1 MAKLGPGARVGD
13 QFHLIRKIGEGGCGE
28 VYLAEQTTLG
38 RNTVVKLMHPELSR
52 DQSYVARFQREAR
65 LAARLI
71 HHHTAA
77 IYAFGETPDKVLWIA
92 MEYIEGESLHNV
104 LARET
109 PRSLAELLAPVADV
123 LDRAAGMGI
132 IHRDVK
138 PDNILVAPDGDGRR
152 AVLLDFGLARPKED
166 NDKLTAVGVAVGSP
180 TYMSP
185 EQVFGPSVDSATDRY
200 ALGIILYIAVAK
212 RPPFR
217 HDDRVQL
224 VLMHKR
230 NPVPMLNTLVPGIPP
245 NHPLDQF
252 FAKALAKQPQERFTS
267 ARQYIEEFINALDAA
282 PLPLFGEPTAP
293 PGRSMSKHADRP
305 SMSGA
310 PATQQSTSAQGPI
323 TARRLGP
330 PPPPPPPSRG
340 AARPEPMSQV
350 PQALRTTMPAFRE
363 GAQSRE
369 PQSREAQSLE
379 PAAPRGD
386 AVNPRSIEAWGARA
400 KPAAPTTEKPAT
412 PTPLPTPAEAA
423 SSAAGTRRLMA
434 YLGGSTESVDILAT
448 QAVTMGKHRDCDVV
462 CRAFPSP
469 EQDQITHGVSRQH
482 ARLLVVGGKLLV
494 EDMRSLN
501 GTFVDDR
508 RLALGSQVTLSDG
521 QLIRLGPV
529 LTLEVRLF
537 KSGAALLRRV
547 DEYSGGFA
555 PTLMVWKEVALG
567 DPIISLVPA
576 SSDSPVRWGTVRSH
590 GDNQELWWYGPQAVL
605 WQRGNRTL
613 SGAQA
618 LLAGDRLTLGTT
630 VIEWDAGQ
638 KPGLT

>member
-1 MAKLGPGARVGD
+1 VAKLGPGARVGD

-52 DQSYVARFQREAR
+52 DASYVARFQREAR

-104 LARET
+104 LARDN
-109 PRSLAELLAPVADV
+109 PRQLAELLAPVADV
-123 LDRAAGMGI
+123 LDRAASMGI

-230 NPVPMLNTLVPGIPP
+230 NPVPLLNGMVPAIPP

-252 FAKALAKQPQERFTS
+252 FAKALAKQPTERFRT
-267 ARQYIEEFINALDAA
+267 AREMIEEFVRALDAQPLQIFGDA
-282 PLPLFGEPTAP
+282 PLSTGRTPLIRTADNRPTMAAAP
-293 PGRSMSKHADRP
+293 QPPVST
-305 SMSGA
+305 
-310 PATQQSTSAQGPI
+310 PAGP
-323 TARRLGP
+323 RRP
-330 PPPPPPPSRG
+330 PPPPPGSRG
-340 AARPEPMSQV
+340 APSQNQKPEPLTAQNQS
-350 PQALRTTMPAFRE
+350 ALKTTFPALGDSARGE
-363 GAQSRE
+363 QPGSSKAD
-369 PQSREAQSLE
+369 
-379 PAAPRGD
+379 PANA
-386 AVNPRSIEAWGARA
+386 RSIEAWGAKTAASKAGAQPAERPTTPA
-400 KPAAPTTEKPAT
+400 PTNAAP
-412 PTPLPTPAEAA
+412 AESA
-423 SSAAGTRRLMA
+423 SSAPGQRRLLA
-434 YLGGSTESVDILAT
+434 LIGNSTEALDILAAT
-448 QAVTMGKHRDCDVV
+448 TVTMGKHRDCDLV

-469 EQDQITHGVSRQH
+469 DQDAITHGVSRQH
-482 ARLLVVGGKLLV
+482 ARLMVVGGKLVV

-508 RLALGSQVTLSDG
+508 RLALGSQVAVNDG

-537 KSGAALLRRV
+537 KSGAALLRRI
-547 DEYSGGFA
+547 DDYHGGYP
-555 PTLMVWKEVALG
+555 PTLLIWKEAALG
-567 DPIISLVPA
+567 DPALGLLQSGA
-576 SSDSPVRWGTVRSH
+576 DSTVRWGTLRVNS
-590 GDNQELWWYGPQAVL
+590 DAQELWWYGPQSVL
-605 WQRGNRTL
+605 WQRAGRTL

-618 LLAGDRLTLGTT
+618 LLPGDRFTLGST
-630 VIEWDAGQ
+630 VIDWDAGQ

>member
-52 DQSYVARFQREAR
+52 DSSYVARFQREAR

-104 LARET
+104 LARDS
-109 PRSLAELLAPVADV
+109 PRIIAELLAPVADV
-123 LDRAAGMGI
+123 LDRAGSMGI

-138 PDNILVAPDGDGRR
+138 PDNILVAPDGEGRR

-230 NPVPMLNTLVPGIPP
+230 NPVPMLNTIVPGIPP

-252 FAKALAKQPQERFTS
+252 FAKALAKQPQERFPS
-267 ARQYIEEFINALDAA
+267 ARQYIEEFVNALDAA
-282 PLPLFGEPTAP
+282 PLPIFGEPTLPPVRAP
-293 PGRSMSKHADRP
+293 LMKHAERP
-305 SMSGA
+305 TASTA
-310 PATQQSTSAQGPI
+310 PTVPAPTSAPGPI
-323 TARRLGP
+323 TSRRPGP
-330 PPPPPPPSRG
+330 PPPPPPPTGRP
-340 AARPEPMSQV
+340 AAAKPEPLPQV
-350 PQALRTTMPAFRE
+350 PQSLRTTMPAYRE
-363 GAQSRE
+363 VNPTE
-369 PQSREAQSLE
+369 PVA
-379 PAAPRGD
+379 PARVD
-386 AVNPRSIEAWGARA
+386 AVNPRSIEAWGARSA
-400 KPAAPTTEKPAT
+400 KPAEPKPAT

-423 SSAAGTRRLMA
+423 SSATGTRRLMA
-434 YLGGSTESVDILAT
+434 YLGGSSEAIDILAA
-448 QAVTMGKHRDCDVV
+448 QAITMGKHRDCDVV

-521 QLIRLGPV
+521 QLVRLGPV

-537 KSGAALLRRV
+537 KSGGALLRRV
-547 DEYSGGFA
+547 DEYSGGFP
-555 PTLMVWKEVALG
+555 PTLVVWKEVALG
-567 DPIISLVPA
+567 DPLIGLVPA
-576 SSDSPVRWGTVRSH
+576 SSDSPVRWGTIRSH

-618 LLAGDRLTLGTT
+618 LVAGDRLTLGTT
-630 VIEWDAGQ
+630 VIEWDVGQ